1 MECNCIEFYL
11 SVEEMKGVIVR
22 NAYDFSQV
30 GMLKF
35 NSALVDGGYRHHASL
50 CGWGLISTKMC
61 HK

>member
-1 MECNCIEFYL
+1 
-11 SVEEMKGVIVR
+11 MKGVIGR
-22 NAYDFSQV
+22 NAYNFSQV

-35 NSALVDGGYRHHASL
+35 NSALVDGGYRHHVSL